1 MALPTPPP
9 PPAVTLDMI
18 EVTTEREP
26 TKKQKGHHTR
36 TATTALLP
44 GNLPNHNPPNTM
56 FCSLLSLCLPTC
68 VAEGANA
75 ISPATRWNDDN
86 PGGQHVN

>member
-26 TKKQKGHHTR
+26 TKKQKGDHKKSS
-36 TATTALLP
+36 
-44 GNLPNHNPPNTM
+44 NHRVPSWEPPQPQPPNAM